1 MTTVE
6 IAEHVNANELYR
18 KRDGLPV
25 TPFQIH
31 GRIRQYPRLF
41 TRDGSTV
48 ALTKWDASTTR
59 VFAPEYSPRLP
70 VRQQPHDIPG
80 EIEPAEIKSSL
91 LDVSGFRPAG
101 AIDPEVPDRPGLYAI
116 RLGSRTALP
125 GPFQRIAEARGSDLI
140 YIGIASKSLSR
151 RLLGQ
156 ELRARGHGTFFRS
169 IGAVLGFRPAPGSLI
184 GKGNRRNYTFSRE
197 DNRAIIDWIN
207 SNLVVN
213 WVEFSGSHAIEES
226 ALLRKHT
233 PLLNLQGNPGA
244 LPHLRHSAPNLCA
257 SPTLFCLVDQQTRG
271 QLNSSAFAPHPFCH
285 QERSL
290 SARAPRSTQ

>member
-1 MTTVE
+1 MLASTGHAMTTME

-18 KRDGLPV
+18 KRDGSPV

-31 GRIRQYPRLF
+31 GRTRQYPELF

-48 ALTKWDASTTR
+48 ALTRWDASTTR

-70 VRQQPHDIPG
+70 MQQQPRDVPG
-80 EIEPAEIKSSL
+80 QIEPADIESSL

-116 RLGSRTALP
+116 RVRSRTALP
-125 GPFQRIAEARGSDLI
+125 DPFQGIAEARDSDLI
-140 YIGIASKSLSR
+140 YVGIASKSLSR
-151 RLLGQ
+151 RFLGK

-169 IGAVLGFRPAPGSLI
+169 IGAVLGFRPVPGSLI
-184 GKGNRRNYTFSRE
+184 GKANRRNYTFSPE

-207 SNLVVN
+207 SNLLVN
-213 WVEFSGSHAIEES
+213 WVDFFGAHAVEEA

-233 PLLNLQGNPGA
+233 PLLNLQGNPAA
-244 LPHLRHSAPNLCA
+244 LPQLKALRTECVRVAH
-257 SPTLFCLVDQQTRG
+257 TLV
-271 QLNSSAFAPHPFCH
+271 SS
-285 QERSL
+285 
-290 SARAPRSTQ
+290 